1 MVKTKSVR
9 FVLGTVFVV
18 DAIIVVVVEI
28 AGAGVVV
35 VVVAGWSIVV
45 VVVVVVARSCF
56 LSWSSTASDGV
67 DVGSVALEG
76 GCEAAGSRRAA

>member
-1 MVKTKSVR
+1 MVKTKSVQ

-18 DAIIVVVVEI
+18 DAVIVVVVEI

-35 VVVAGWSIVV
+35 VVVAGWSIVL
-45 VVVVVVARSCF
+45 VVVVVARSCF